1 MEVMKQFS
9 DKRRLLNALSRLEG
23 QVRGIKSMVDADREC
38 AEIIQQMSAVRS
50 ALDMLGVRLVADN
63 LRACVEE
70 HDIPAADRV
79 RMEHALGALVRL
91 R

>member
-1 MEVMKQFS
+1 M
-9 DKRRLLNALSRLEG
+9 LNALSRLEG
-23 QVRGIKSMVDADREC
+23 QVRGIKAMVDSDRDC

-70 HDIPAADRV
+70 HDLPAAGRV
-79 RMEHALGALVRL
+79 RMEKAFEALVRL